1 MTTFQRVAT
10 ANMYDSALRNLAARQ
25 KSVAD
30 LQENLTAGKRVVRA
44 SDDPVAAAQ
53 AERALTR
60 ISRIQAEQRQLEVQR
75 GSMALAESTLGD
87 AVGLVQE
94 MRQLIVAAGN
104 GTLKPEDRKTYAN
117 QIQSLREQLAEVI
130 NRKDTNGAPLLG
142 ALGSAL
148 QPFVGPQ
155 PGTPTYE
162 FNGLPGQ
169 ASSSGTSI
177 ATALDGHDAL
187 MFDVQRDGVYHAGL
201 SNDQGTSF
209 SGRPIATDMVQV
221 KNPEKLAR
229 DGNGQPFSY
238 SVRITGFQTPAAPD
252 DAAGNYEAAYEIFRS
267 DDPSNPIQTGVTGVL
282 KEGMPA
288 DITFKIEAG
297 VNPGDPDDA
306 VLEFTLKSTP
316 KQGPSGTL
324 ENPFSVG
331 DTVTVQPSTGMMD
344 VVDRVVSDLRGASDG
359 TLAAQAVSQAL
370 AHLDIGME
378 RLHNIRGY
386 AGELLNRADRISSDQ
401 ETRSIQLEGDRSRAE
416 DLDMVQGISDFQNA
430 HVGYEAALKS
440 YAQVQRMSLF
450 DFLR

>member
-94 MRQLIVAAGN
+94 MRQLIVGAGN
-104 GTLKPEDRKTYAN
+104 GTFKPEDRRTVAN
-117 QIQSLREQLAEVI
+117 QLTSLRDQFNEVI

-148 QPFVGPQ
+148 QAFAGPLLGGGADYQ
-155 PGTPTYE
+155 

-169 ASSSGTSI
+169 AASSGTDI
-177 ATALDGHDAL
+177 ATALDGHAAL
-187 MFDVQRDGVYHAGL
+187 MFDAVRDGVYAAKVTRQPEQPGQSASSL
-201 SNDQGTSF
+201 GTSAITTTNRQTLDGASYSLKITAVDTDAATGSVSITYDLTRTDRAGNTSTS
-209 SGRPIATDMVQV
+209 SGNASSAAKGQPIAIEIEEGTPPV
-221 KNPEKLAR
+221 
-229 DGNGQPFSY
+229 
-238 SVRITGFQTPAAPD
+238 SVMKFDLTGTPVVDDSVDLMPSPSLMSTL
-252 DAAGNYEAAYEIFRS
+252 DAAIRGITEA
-267 DDPSNPIQTGVTGVL
+267 
-282 KEGMPA
+282 K
-288 DITFKIEAG
+288 
-297 VNPGDPDDA
+297 
-306 VLEFTLKSTP
+306 
-316 KQGPSGTL
+316 
-324 ENPFSVG
+324 
-331 DTVTVQPSTGMMD
+331 DTVD
-344 VVDRVVSDLRGASDG
+344 
-359 TLAAQAVSQAL
+359 AAQAVSQAL
-370 AHLDIGME
+370 ANIDAGME

-386 AGELLNRADRISSDQ
+386 AGELLNRADRIASDQ

-416 DLDMVQGISDFQNA
+416 DLDMIQGISDFQNA
-430 HVGYEAALKS
+430 NVGYQAALQS
-440 YAQVQRMSLF
+440 YAQVQRMTLL
-450 DFLR
+450 DFMR